1 MSRTRSETVSLT
13 SSAVGST
20 AVQFAKNVIGAKR
33 VVGIAG
39 GAAKCAWVKQL
50 GADECVDYKDPN
62 FAANLKA
69 ALNGEFADRV
79 FENVGGDVL
88 NATLPLVKRFGK
100 IAFCGMISAYNG
112 ENPNVSNLFEIITNR
127 ITLQG
132 FIVIDFLGKWASAV
146 QNVAGWIKEGK
157 VAIDDVETVVS
168 ATIEDV
174 PEKYKLLFTG
184 SNRGKLVTALVAKT
198 SSL

>member
-1 MSRTRSETVSLT
+1 
-13 SSAVGST
+13 VGST

-112 ENPNVSNLFEIITNR
+112 ENR